1 MLYNHI
7 AKMHQQKKYFI
18 RIHDEIFVIRWNQL
32 TYVLVISIG
41 DPLVAFVVVLAAIG
55 GPLGLTIVGGIAGLI
70 NLSDVRLLD
79 DVTMWP
85 YVNIVKYLF
94 QINDLFLNI
103 IILYYL
109 ILILNLILI
118 LLNLSKM

>member
-1 MLYNHI
+1 MIKILKTETLFKITFEYVIQSHSKN
-7 AKMHQQKKYFI
+7 ASTKKYFI
-18 RIHDEIFVIRWNQL
+18 RIHDEIFIIRWIQL

-41 DPLVAFVVVLAAIG
+41 DPLVTFVAVLAAIG

-85 YVNIVKYLF
+85 C
-94 QINDLFLNI
+94 LNI
-103 IILYYL
+103 IKYFRLMSF
-109 ILILNLILI
+109 LNV
-118 LLNLSKM
+118 SYT